1 MLRDK
6 LRQNVARIT
15 VPLPA
20 IAAQL
25 QTTITMKQ
33 PNKLSQLQ
41 NNQLN
46 LLTATF
52 LAILKSTE
60 INLRSLIVDASV
72 KRHTIDDYR

>member
-6 LRQNVARIT
+6 LKKNVARIT
-15 VPLPA
+15 VPSSA

-25 QTTITMKQ
+25 QTSITMKH
-33 PNKLSQLQ
+33 PNKLSQEQ

-46 LLTATF
+46 LLIVTF

-60 INLRSLIVDASV
+60 INLRWLIVDPSV
-72 KRHTIDDYR
+72 KRQKIDDYR

>member
-6 LRQNVARIT
+6 LKKNVPRIT
-15 VPLPA
+15 VPSPA

-25 QTTITMKQ
+25 QTTITMKH
-33 PNKLSQLQ
+33 PNKLSQVQ

-46 LLTATF
+46 LLTVTF

-60 INLRSLIVDASV
+60 INLR
-72 KRHTIDDYR
+72 